1 MVLGVTPAGI
11 SPFKKFNRK
20 KLSFF
25 SVSRSLGTLNASKE
39 YFLTLIASSFRIT
52 HLTNYITVNPGENA
66 ELVCSVDAN
75 PIKID
80 TVKWLRE
87 GFDFEAKTRLTN
99 VSNINFYL
107 TVINV
112 TEGDA
117 GQFTCQVNNG
127 IGETISNST
136 FLLVRREYYNTSKS
150 CLFLDRFLGYDF
162 LLR

>member
-1 MVLGVTPAGI
+1 MHQRNTFQL
-11 SPFKKFNRK
+11 
-20 KLSFF
+20 L
-25 SVSRSLGTLNASKE
+25 LL
-39 YFLTLIASSFRIT
+39 LLFRIT

-136 FLLVRREYYNTSKS
+136 FLLVRREYCNTSKS

>member
-1 MVLGVTPAGI
+1 MHQRNTFQL
-11 SPFKKFNRK
+11 
-20 KLSFF
+20 L
-25 SVSRSLGTLNASKE
+25 LL
-39 YFLTLIASSFRIT
+39 LLFRIT

-87 GFDFEAKTRLTN
+87 GFDFEAKTRSTN

>member
-1 MVLGVTPAGI
+1 MHQRNT
-11 SPFKKFNRK
+11 
-20 KLSFF
+20 LSK
-25 SVSRSLGTLNASKE
+25 S
-39 YFLTLIASSFRIT
+39 YCFLFRIT
-52 HLTNYITVNPGENA
+52 HLTNYITVNPGQNA

-162 LLR
+162 LFR

>member
-1 MVLGVTPAGI
+1 MHQRNT
-11 SPFKKFNRK
+11 
-20 KLSFF
+20 LSK
-25 SVSRSLGTLNASKE
+25 S
-39 YFLTLIASSFRIT
+39 YCFLFRIT
-52 HLTNYITVNPGENA
+52 HLTNYITVNPGQNA

-117 GQFTCQVNNG
+117 GEFTCQVNNG

-136 FLLVRREYYNTSKS
+136 FLLVRREYYNTTSKS
-150 CLFLDRFLGYDF
+150 DRVFWDRFLGYDF
-162 LLR
+162 LFR

>member
-1 MVLGVTPAGI
+1 MHQRNT
-11 SPFKKFNRK
+11 
-20 KLSFF
+20 LSK
-25 SVSRSLGTLNASKE
+25 S
-39 YFLTLIASSFRIT
+39 YCFLFRIT

-87 GFDFEAKTRLTN
+87 GFDFEAKARLTN
-99 VSNINFYL
+99 VSNTNFYL